1 MEFNKR
7 LPIYRQLAEIFR
19 QKMASGEFLPGS
31 ELPSRRQVA
40 SDLCIN
46 PNTVQRVY
54 SLLESEGLIETKQTN
69 HSQVTED
76 VKRLDDLRQDLVALA
91 IDDFLQKI
99 RLLHVEEKTLMRLLE
114 RSLDKKE
121 ESSHD

>member
-46 PNTVQRVY
+46 PNTVQRAY

-99 RLLHVEEKTLMRLLE
+99 RPLHVEEKTLMRLLE

>member
-31 ELPSRRQVA
+31 ELTSRRQVA

-46 PNTVQRVY
+46 PNTVQRAY

>member
-1 MEFNKR
+1 MYKR
-7 LPIYRQLAEIFR
+7 Q
-19 QKMASGEFLPGS
+19 
-31 ELPSRRQVA
+31 

-46 PNTVQRVY
+46 PNTVQRAY

-99 RLLHVEEKTLMRLLE
+99 RPLHVEEKTLMRLLE

>member
-19 QKMASGEFLPGS
+19 QKVASGEFLPGS

-46 PNTVQRVY
+46 PNTVQRAY
-54 SLLESEGLIETKQTN
+54 SLLESEGLIETKQTS